1 MLPTHISNHHADQ
14 LPRQEGFRQFLSP
27 PPPCIDER
35 HQFSSSGGVNRGYE
49 NVAYNHQD
57 GDANHANYP
66 SHNSH
71 QYHNPSQPWYDDHQN
86 ESHQHEKQTYRTN
99 MTWQDHELQAFSP
112 HAPRGSQFP
121 MPLRQRPISSSS
133 QPSPS
138 PTDESADATL
148 LLRTLAFIN
157 TLSPAPFYPPRI
169 SHPILIPQLPPSRGL
184 GTPFLRAWAPCL
196 VSSDLNADSLLAFI
210 DNLNVI
216 SLPSSPMQVLNLAG
230 SVVGMVP
237 HHWAQL
243 AGLGMQASAQ
253 VGTKVVSKARTNA
266 FLKQVNDRVFLPRRL
281 RVRLIKGEEIPRLLR
296 MPEWRSIVEGDW
308 DELLLEKVL
317 RNVQQYTAELA
328 RHELPVPEAQMG
340 LLDKWSAKAL
350 EREKSKNT
358 KKALKKHEEEME
370 KAGKRTRKH
379 QKKQEKRNQKHKKQ
393 GKERSKE
400 SSDSESNTDQG
411 SDGNRK
417 SGKAKEKQEKEAR
430 KLLWI
435 LIENV

>member
-1 MLPTHISNHHADQ
+1 
-14 LPRQEGFRQFLSP
+14 
-27 PPPCIDER
+27 
-35 HQFSSSGGVNRGYE
+35 
-49 NVAYNHQD
+49 
-57 GDANHANYP
+57 
-66 SHNSH
+66 
-71 QYHNPSQPWYDDHQN
+71 
-86 ESHQHEKQTYRTN
+86 
-99 MTWQDHELQAFSP
+99 
-112 HAPRGSQFP
+112 
-121 MPLRQRPISSSS
+121 
-133 QPSPS
+133 
-138 PTDESADATL
+138 
-148 LLRTLAFIN
+148 
-157 TLSPAPFYPPRI
+157 
-169 SHPILIPQLPPSRGL
+169 
-184 GTPFLRAWAPCL
+184 
-196 VSSDLNADSLLAFI
+196 
-210 DNLNVI
+210 
-216 SLPSSPMQVLNLAG
+216 
-230 SVVGMVP
+230 
-237 HHWAQL
+237 
-243 AGLGMQASAQ
+243 MQASAQ